1 MFLCLF
7 FKILIYKRESIQRI
21 NTLKSLSFMTKLW
34 ILVINLKSLKIFQY
48 KRIMGEDINCLY
60 IKLFQNSKH
69 KKKLSRDI
77 FPFPSILLLLLKKKS
92 LLFWKYT
99 AVHSYKW
106 VGNVTS
112 IWSTFN
118 VTIKL
123 YQLFHVCTDEG
134 DEFCF
139 IKIVLH

>member
-77 FPFPSILLLLLKKKS
+77 FPFPSILLLLLKKKKFVI
-92 LLFWKYT
+92 LK
-99 AVHSYKW
+99 VHSC
-106 VGNVTS
+106 S
-112 IWSTFN
+112 
-118 VTIKL
+118 
-123 YQLFHVCTDEG
+123 QL
-134 DEFCF
+134 
-139 IKIVLH
+139 